1 MFLVDPVYISF
12 FLLLQ
17 LAFWV
22 QLYYLT
28 VYNSRLSKYKI
39 ADNLEVNQKH
49 PVSVIICA
57 RNEEKNLEKNLPAI
71 LLQDYPDF
79 EVIVVNDCSGD
90 DSHMILRGFSS
101 LYKHLKVVT
110 INEHERFKHGKKFA
124 VSLGIKAATNE
135 HLLFTDADC
144 EPNSSNWIDRMQR
157 HFQGKVEIVLGYSP
171 YKFEKGFVNKLIRF
185 ETFSTALNYFSFALA
200 GRPYM
205 GVGRNM
211 AYTRSLFFKGK
222 GFASHMHILSGDDD
236 LFVNQNATPE
246 NVAIELHPETHVWS
260 EPKTTFITY
269 FTQKLRHMG
278 AGKVYKPLH
287 KQMLTYQTGSALLFY
302 VALAGLI
309 VLRAQWWMLLS
320 FYSLRLLVQV
330 LVYYPVL
337 KKFKY
342 IDLIWWVP
350 VLDLIFNFYILVLSI
365 ASLFKKKVKW
375 K

>member
-1 MFLVDPVYISF
+1 MFLVDNIF
-12 FLLLQ
+12 IAAFLLFQ
-17 LAFWV
+17 LAFWI

-28 VYNSRLSKYKI
+28 IFNSLLSKFKI
-39 ADNLEVNQKH
+39 ADNEDVVRH

-57 RNEEKNLEKNLPAI
+57 RNEEKNLQKNLPAI
-71 LLQDYPDF
+71 LQQDYPDF

-124 VSLGIKAATNE
+124 VSLGIKAATKE

-144 EPNSSNWIDRMQR
+144 EPTSNKWIDKMQR
-157 HFQGKVEIVLGYSP
+157 HFQGQVEIVLGYSP
-171 YKFEKGFVNKLIRF
+171 YKYERGFVNKLIRF
-185 ETFSTALNYFSFALA
+185 ETFSTALNYFSFALG

-211 AYTRSLFFKGK
+211 AYTKSLFFKGK
-222 GFASHMHILSGDDD
+222 GFASHMHIPSGDDD
-236 LFVNQNATPE
+236 LFVNQNATTE
-246 NVAIELHPETHVWS
+246 NVAIELHQDSHMWS
-260 EPKTTFITY
+260 APKTTFLTY
-269 FTQKLRHMG
+269 FNQKLRHMG
-278 AGKVYKPLH
+278 AGKVYKSLH

-302 VALAGLI
+302 VALGCLI
-309 VLRAQWWMLLS
+309 LLKAQWWILLS
-320 FYSLRLLVQV
+320 FYLLRLLVQL

-342 IDLIWWVP
+342 KDLIWWVP